1 MTGTI
6 ALSPRHASS
15 DGNLFAEP
23 SIVVSEARDGS
34 ILLKSDVPLGTVPR
48 CVGEWL
54 EGWAARTPGRVFLA
68 ERPAPDHAWRQLT
81 YTDALKRIRAVAGW
95 LLAQGLGAARP
106 VAILS
111 ENSIDHAVLMLAAM
125 HVGIPVASV
134 STAYSLMSKDF
145 EKLQSLI
152 GLLDPGVI
160 FVSDTRVYG
169 AALKSID
176 GRHSAVLIDG
186 CLENSLCD
194 HAFASLSSDNDDE
207 VERAFRAVGPD
218 TVAKLLFTSGSTGAP
233 KAVINT
239 QRMMTSNQV
248 AKAQVWPFLN
258 DIDAFV
264 ILDWLPWSHTFGTNH
279 NFNCVLRNGGTLYID
294 AGKPLPGAF
303 EVSLANLRDV
313 IPTVYFNV
321 PRGFEMLVA
330 ALREDATLRHRFF
343 SQTRLI
349 FYAGAA
355 LPQNLWE
362 ALETLSLATIGD
374 VVPMVSAW
382 GSTETAPLA
391 LDCHFRAP
399 RSGNVG
405 VPIPGVEI
413 KLVPSG
419 DKREVRVRG
428 PNVTPGYWKSP
439 EQTARAFDDEGF
451 YLIGDAMAFADAAD
465 PNKGLFFDGRVSED
479 FKLLTGTWVSVGRL
493 RVEAIAALAPLAQ
506 DVVITGHDRDEVGFM
521 IFPNIAACRKAGG
534 LSDREPV
541 AEVLRAPQV
550 RDGIARGL
558 AQLRAGGGGSST
570 YATRAVLLIEPP
582 SVDGGEITDKGY
594 INQRAVLARRAE
606 IIERMYGAADE
617 HRIDCPP

>member
-1 MTGTI
+1 MAALIQRRTSSTG
-6 ALSPRHASS
+6 
-15 DGNLFAEP
+15 DLFAEP
-23 SIVVSEARDGS
+23 SIVVSRTRDGS
-34 ILLKSDVPLGTVPR
+34 VLLKSDTPLGAVPR

-54 EGWAARTPGRVFLA
+54 ETWAVRTPERVFLA
-68 ERPAPDHAWRQLT
+68 QRSAADVPWQYLT
-81 YTDALKRIRAVAGW
+81 YGDARQRVRKVAGW
-95 LLAQGLGAARP
+95 LLAQGLGPERP
-106 VAILS
+106 LAILS
-111 ENSIDHAVLMLAAM
+111 ENSIDHAILMLAAM

-145 EKLQSLI
+145 EKLRSLI
-152 GLLDPGVI
+152 ALLDPGAI
-160 FVSDTRVYG
+160 FVSDARAYG
-169 AALKSID
+169 AALRAIEGIHRAVRID
-176 GRHSAVLIDG
+176 GSLEQTLCGHVFAASA
-186 CLENSLCD
+186 
-194 HAFASLSSDNDDE
+194 SDREGD
-207 VERAFRAVGPD
+207 VERAFRAVRPD

-239 QRMMTSNQV
+239 QRMMTSNQT
-248 AKAQVWPFLN
+248 ARAQVWPFLN
-258 DIDAFV
+258 EISEFV

-294 AGKPLPGAF
+294 AGKPMPGAF
-303 EVSLANLRDV
+303 ELSLANLREV

-330 ALREDATLRHRFF
+330 ALREDASLRDRFF
-343 SQTRLI
+343 SQTKLI

-362 ALETLSLATIGD
+362 SLETLSLATIGR

-391 LDCHFRAP
+391 LDCHFRAM

-413 KLVPSG
+413 KLLPSG
-419 DKREVRVRG
+419 DKLEVRVRG

-439 EQTARAFDDEGF
+439 EPTAQAFDDEGF
-451 YLIGDAMAFADAAD
+451 YRIGDAMAFADEAD

-493 RVEAIAALAPLAQ
+493 RVEAIAALAPLVQ
-506 DVVITGHDRDEVGFM
+506 DVVITGHDRNHVGFI
-521 IFPNIAACRKAGG
+521 IFPNIAACRKVSGS
-534 LSDREPV
+534 SDQEPL
-541 AEVLRAPQV
+541 ADVLRSLPV
-550 RDGIARGL
+550 RNGIAQGL
-558 AQLRAGGGGSST
+558 AQLRARGGGSST
-570 YATRAVLLIEPP
+570 YATRAVLLTEPP

-606 IIERMYGAADE
+606 IVDRMYGAADE
-617 HRIDCPP
+617 QWIDCPA

>member
-1 MTGTI
+1 MV
-6 ALSPRHASS
+6 ALTQPHEGLI
-15 DGNLFAEP
+15 DDLFAEP
-23 SIVVSEARDGS
+23 SIIVSKARDGS
-34 ILLKSDVPLGTVPR
+34 IVLKSDTPLDVASR

-54 EGWAARTPGRVFLA
+54 ETWAHRAPARVFLA
-68 ERPAPDHAWRQLT
+68 ERPAADRPWRQLT
-81 YTDALKRIRAVAGW
+81 YADARRRVRAVAGW
-95 LLAQGLGAARP
+95 LLEQGLGPDRP

-111 ENSIDHAVLMLAAM
+111 ENSIDHGVLMLAAM
-125 HVGIPVASV
+125 HVGIPVASI

-152 GLLDPGVI
+152 ALLDPGAI
-160 FVSDTRVYG
+160 FVSDARIYA
-169 AALKSID
+169 AALRAIE
-176 GRHSAVLIDG
+176 GTHRAILIDG
-186 CLENSLCD
+186 SFESSSSD
-194 HAFASLSSDNDDE
+194 HGVASLTSDNEND

-239 QRMMTSNQV
+239 QRMMTSNQA

-258 DIDAFV
+258 GIDGFV

-294 AGKPLPGAF
+294 GGKPMPGAF
-303 EVSLANLRDV
+303 ELSLANLRDV

-330 ALREDATLRHRFF
+330 ALREDTSLRHRFF
-343 SQTRLI
+343 SQTKLI

-362 ALETLSLATIGD
+362 ALETLSLATIGR

-405 VPIPGVEI
+405 VPVPGVEI

-419 DKREVRVRG
+419 DKLEVRVRG

-451 YLIGDAMAFADAAD
+451 YLIGDAMAFADKDD

-506 DVVITGHDRDEVGFM
+506 DVVVTGHDRDAVGFM
-521 IFPNIAACRKAGG
+521 IFPNVAACRKVSGA
-534 LSDREPV
+534 SDQEPLT
-541 AEVLRAPQV
+541 EVLHSPRV
-550 RDGIARGL
+550 RETIARGL
-558 AQLRAGGGGSST
+558 AQLKARGGGSST
-570 YATRAVLLIEPP
+570 YATRAVLLTEPP

-606 IIERMYGAADE
+606 IVGRLYGDAYE
-617 HRIDCPP
+617 QRVDCPS